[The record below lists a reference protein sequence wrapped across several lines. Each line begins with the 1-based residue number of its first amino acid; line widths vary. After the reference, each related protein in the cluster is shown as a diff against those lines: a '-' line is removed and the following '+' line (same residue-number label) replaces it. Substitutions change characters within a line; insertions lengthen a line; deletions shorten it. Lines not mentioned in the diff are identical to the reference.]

1 MSRKTELTSAV
12 GATAM
17 FLMIAGA
24 SAGSAFA
31 QDSEVQLLDMAPV
44 HELAGI
50 PVPLELASDGTDRA
64 DAPEILPDNPAYVA
78 TMQAPQAA
86 SLEEMVRHV
95 ASPAHLSEELKC
107 LASAIY
113 HESRGEP
120 LYGQL
125 AVAQVIVNRAES
137 ARFPG
142 SYCAVVRQPK
152 QFSFVRA
159 GRIPQAGKGTP
170 AWDKTQT
177 IAVIADQAMWESPVK
192 DALFFHATHVQPRWN
207 LQRLARVSS
216 HVFYR

>member
-17 FLMIAGA
+17 FFMIASA

-31 QDSEVQLLDMAPV
+31 QDSEVQLLNLRSAAAISGLP
-44 HELAGI
+44 I
-50 PVPLELASDGTDRA
+50 PQTDEQGDSSDGTEGQPDDSQTA
-64 DAPEILPDNPAYVA
+64 DIAL
-78 TMQAPQAA
+78 PQAESLDELVRRIAPPA
-86 SLEEMVRHV
+86 SL
-95 ASPAHLSEELKC
+95 SDELKC

-120 LYGQL
+120 LSGQL
-125 AVAQVIVNRAES
+125 AVARVIVNRAES
-137 ARFPG
+137 GRFPG

-159 GRIPQAGKGTP
+159 GHIPQPGRGTV
-170 AWDKTQT
+170 AWDKARA

-192 DALFFHATHVQPRWN
+192 DALFFHATHVQPRWK

-216 HVFYR
+216 HIFYR